1 MSDLR
6 EVYNTHK
13 WMEEPERRNG
23 LSKDYLYG
31 VIRTLLEAIKVTV
44 EQPTGFEVD
53 ERCSTCCGTT
63 ESFLS
68 ECVWGKCRTCNGTGT
83 ITRQLTPEEDRETLG
98 EVLSAIC
105 SACLTTGSPC
115 VTDYCKWWKYVSI
128 GGHPIR
134 RTK

>member
-31 VIRTLLEAIKVTV
+31 VIRMLLQAIKTTV

-53 ERCSTCCGTT
+53 EKCSAIIAGPIHPSYCG
-63 ESFLS
+63 
-68 ECVWGKCRTCNGTGT
+68 CKGTGI
-83 ITRQLTPEEDRETLG
+83 ITRQLTPDEERETLG